1 LHRYINNNMIDN
13 DQHLLWEAY
22 LEKQTPGHKSDKA
35 KGKHDDGD
43 DKDEKCDY
51 VPCGDDVKKEGTDGT
66 TDDLN
71 EREKAMLAAD
81 AAKKGKGPLSEMD
94 GDMEYQHEEIAY
106 ERPGLEHIQDA
117 TRNLTGDNSDDG
129 DWEGA
134 IRTACQGI
142 AEYIIFHADPPD
154 ASEAGAAI
162 EGSVLTDPD
171 LADHWDFKTG
181 VKDAA
186 SNLLS
191 GAEYEQL
198 TNGFKKA
205 FHRAAKDKQS
215 GRFDFDN
222 QTMMDRMKANQDAR
236 RDDSR
241 LSDMPSREP
250 GL

>member
-1 LHRYINNNMIDN
+1 MIDN

-22 LEKQTPGHKSDKA
+22 LEKKSTDHHDKKH
-35 KGKHDDGD
+35 KGKYDDGD

-51 VPCGDDVKKEGTDGT
+51 VPCEDGDVKKEGTDGET
-66 TDDLN
+66 ADLN
-71 EREKAMLAAD
+71 EYEKARLAAH
-81 AAKKGKGPLSEMD
+81 AAKKGKGPLAEMD
-94 GDMEYQHEEIAY
+94 GDMDMSIPEEKAY

-117 TRNLTGDNSDDG
+117 TRNLTGDNPDDG

-142 AEYIIFHADPPD
+142 AEYIIFHADPPEADVAD
-154 ASEAGAAI
+154 ATI
-162 EGSVLTDPD
+162 VGSVLTDPD

-191 GAEYEQL
+191 GSEYEQL
-198 TNGFKKA
+198 ANGFKKA
-205 FHRAAKDKQS
+205 FHRAAKDKES
-215 GRFDFDN
+215 GRFNFDN
-222 QTMMDRMKANQDAR
+222 ETLLSRLKANQARSEDAR

-241 LSDMPSREP
+241 LSDMPPREP

>member
-1 LHRYINNNMIDN
+1 MIDN

-22 LEKQTPGHKSDKA
+22 LEKSTSKHETDKK
-35 KGKHDDGD
+35 KGKYDDGD
-43 DKDEKCDY
+43 DKDEKCDH
-51 VPCGDDVKKEGTDGT
+51 VPCHDDDVKKE
-66 TDDLN
+66 N
-71 EREKAMLAAD
+71 VV
-81 AAKKGKGPLSEMD
+81 EMD
-94 GDMEYQHEEIAY
+94 QDMEFQHEEQAY

-117 TRNLTGDNSDDG
+117 TRNLMGDNSDDG

-142 AEYIIFHADPPD
+142 AEYIIFHADPPE
-154 ASEAGAAI
+154 AREAGAHI

-191 GAEYEQL
+191 GGEYEQL
-198 TNGFKKA
+198 ANGFKKA
-205 FHRAAKDKQS
+205 FHRAAKDKDS

-222 QTMMDRMKANQDAR
+222 ETMLARLKANQADNGDSR

-241 LSDMPSREP
+241 LQDMPPREP